1 MPIYQAV
8 ILGIVQGITEFL
20 PISSTG
26 HLRLI
31 PRLFN
36 WNDGGT
42 TFLVA
47 LHIGTLAALLA
58 YFYRDWLILIRCAIK
73 QKNKADEESK
83 LNARLFWGL
92 MIGCIPAAIAGL
104 LLDKPIEKI
113 EKSKAYDN
121 PMMLVIATALI
132 VVGILL
138 YLADRFASGNR
149 QVKETR
155 LGDWLW
161 IGLAQAAALI
171 PGVSRSGAT
180 IAAGIAAGLSRES
193 AARFSFLLSMPVVLG
208 AGLLKL
214 KDLFE
219 IGLPK
224 NEAAPFAAGLVTSAV
239 VGYLAIRFLLSF
251 LQKHGVGIF
260 VWYRILLGA
269 VIIGITITRM

>member
-31 PRLFN
+31 PRLFA
-36 WNDGGT
+36 WSDGGT

-58 YFYRDWLILIRCAIK
+58 YFYRDWLTLIRCAIK
-73 QKNKADEESK
+73 PKNDADKHS
-83 LNARLFWGL
+83 ARLFWGIL
-92 MIGCIPAAIAGL
+92 IGCIPAAAAGL

-121 PMMLVIATALI
+121 PIMFTIAAALI

-138 YLADRFASGNR
+138 YLADKLARGKR
-149 QVKETR
+149 TVGETAFR
-155 LGDWLW
+155 DWIL
-161 IGLAQAAALI
+161 IGAAQAAALI

-180 IAAGIAAGLSRES
+180 IAAGIALGLSREA
-193 AARFSFLLSMPVVLG
+193 AARFSFLLSMPIVLG
-208 AGLLKL
+208 AGLLKT
-214 KDLFE
+214 KDLIE
-219 IGLPK
+219 SGLPVG
-224 NEAAPFAAGLVTSAV
+224 EAAPFAAGLITSAV
-239 VGYLAIRFLLSF
+239 VGYLAIKFLLSF
-251 LQKHGVGIF
+251 LQKHGVGVF
-260 VWYRILLGA
+260 VWYRILLGLV
-269 VIIGITITRM
+269 VIGVTAARL